1 MMSFA
6 ASTMSIEN
14 HKRLKNGESFMKIKD
29 FYEKI
34 IDPILPVFLGNSE
47 LEKYLLEV
55 LLTFLSLA
63 VEKRIDP
70 GDQIEKLLIR
80 LFLRQKNFQVLH

>member
-1 MMSFA
+1 
-6 ASTMSIEN
+6 
-14 HKRLKNGESFMKIKD
+14 MKIKD